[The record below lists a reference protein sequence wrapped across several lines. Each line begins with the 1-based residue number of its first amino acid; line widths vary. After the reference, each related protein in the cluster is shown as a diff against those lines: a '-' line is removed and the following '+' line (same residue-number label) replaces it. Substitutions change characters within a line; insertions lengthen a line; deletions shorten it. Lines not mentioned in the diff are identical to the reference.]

1 MTAALLAVLLVLP
14 APFDGRVVAVH
25 DGDTISVLR
34 EGRSVRLR
42 LHDIDCPELGQVLR
56 PRGEADDLRAGLQAG
71 CPPVHVVPV
80 DIDQYGR
87 LVARAFVGST
97 SINLELVRRGFAWH
111 FTRNARDAALANAER
126 AARSARRGLWAD
138 PRPIPPWTWRH
149 SRTP

>member
-1 MTAALLAVLLVLP
+1 MTALALALLLSIP
-14 APFDGRVVAVH
+14 APFDARVVAVH

-42 LHDIDCPELGQVLR
+42 LHGIDCPELGQAF
-56 PRGEADDLRAGLQAG
+56 GRAAKQTTSSLVFKRD
-71 CPPVHVVPV
+71 VHVVPV

-87 LVARAFVGST
+87 LVADVFVGST

-111 FTRNARDAALANAER
+111 FTRYSRDAALANAER
-126 AARSARRGLWAD
+126 EARSARRGLWAD
-138 PRPIPPWTWRH
+138 PRPVPPWAWRR